1 LSGPAPLD
9 LPTLLGSLGV
19 GLLLGAFFL
28 HLFGHLRTDRLPY
41 LTANLVGGALAAWS
55 SWAIGFLP
63 FVILE
68 GTWAVVA
75 AAGIV
80 RRLTRIDGPTR

>member
-1 LSGPAPLD
+1 MSGPIPLD
-9 LPTLLGSLGV
+9 LPTILGSLGV

-28 HLFGHLRTDRLPY
+28 NLFGSLRTDRLPY
-41 LTANLVGGALAAWS
+41 LTANLVGAALACWS

-63 FVILE
+63 FVVLE

-75 AAGIV
+75 AVGIV
-80 RRLTRIDGPTR
+80 RRLGRQRR

>member
-1 LSGPAPLD
+1 MSAPA
-9 LPTLLGSLGV
+9 LPTVLGSLGV

-28 HLFGHLRTDRLPY
+28 NLLGRMRSDRLPY
-41 LTANLVGGALAAWS
+41 LTTNCVGAALACWS

-63 FVILE
+63 FVVLE

-75 AAGIV
+75 AVGIV
-80 RRLTRIDGPTR
+80 RRLGRRPTV